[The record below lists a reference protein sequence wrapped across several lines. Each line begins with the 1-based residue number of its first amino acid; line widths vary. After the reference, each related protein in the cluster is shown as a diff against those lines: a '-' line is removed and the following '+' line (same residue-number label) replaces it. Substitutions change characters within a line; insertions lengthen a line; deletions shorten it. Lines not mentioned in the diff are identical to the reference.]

1 MCISTLDLQGKPLR
15 VVYLKELTNEVYDVS
30 EYNGINMNVVLWG
43 RRGKKIQVKIPSCG
57 RLRYE
62 RFK

>member
-1 MCISTLDLQGKPLR
+1 
-15 VVYLKELTNEVYDVS
+15 
-30 EYNGINMNVVLWG
+30 MNVVLWG
-43 RRGKKIQVKIPSCG
+43 RRGKKVQVKIPSCG